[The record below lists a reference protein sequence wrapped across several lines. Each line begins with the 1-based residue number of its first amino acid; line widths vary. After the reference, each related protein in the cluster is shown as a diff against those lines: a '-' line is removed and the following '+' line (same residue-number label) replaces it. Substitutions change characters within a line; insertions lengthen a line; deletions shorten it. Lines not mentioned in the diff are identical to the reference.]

1 MAAPPVDRFDEL
13 RRAWIAAHQGFST
26 IQRRRAELLG
36 RKVRARQR
44 AIATAVPDPHDDTVI
59 PPLWLRTTKSGASQV
74 ELLAVAV
81 AAIAVPLGWIGGR
94 LFHAVVTQLIPS
106 RLRAFPIA
114 ALLWSGALLGLLIA
128 LIYDPAPTFAQVVL
142 TPWFCLQLAAVP
154 SVAGIY
160 GLANGWL
167 AVPGSSQWWPLTPPT
182 PPLTAADAATI
193 LGDAEDDWAAD
204 RLYGSEPSAAPPTE
218 TLVADVGEQSDVN
231 AGARKTAMVLG
242 AALLGAAA
250 VTVAALV
257 RFGDTAPA
265 QTARP
270 TPAVAVAAA
279 PAPTPT
285 ATSADQDQAVPY
297 TASANCP
304 AGSTSA
310 QALTDTSSDSAW
322 VCVRGAEGATVDGQV
337 LHVDL
342 GRSYVLAAVS
352 ITPGW
357 VAKTPGGKDEWLAHR
372 IVTRLQYNFDDTDRT
387 VLTQDTANT
396 HGPVTTALPHKVLAS
411 RVTVVILQTA
421 RPPASPLPP
430 DATASADPVPPG
442 EQDSDP
448 VDATFAVSALKFLG
462 HEPN

>member
-1 MAAPPVDRFDEL
+1 MAK
-13 RRAWIAAHQGFST
+13 IAMG
-26 IQRRRAELLG
+26 
-36 RKVRARQR
+36 
-44 AIATAVPDPHDDTVI
+44 DT
-59 PPLWLRTTKSGASQV
+59 
-74 ELLAVAV
+74 
-81 AAIAVPLGWIGGR
+81 
-94 LFHAVVTQLIPS
+94 
-106 RLRAFPIA
+106 
-114 ALLWSGALLGLLIA
+114 
-128 LIYDPAPTFAQVVL
+128 
-142 TPWFCLQLAAVP
+142 
-154 SVAGIY
+154 
-160 GLANGWL
+160 
-167 AVPGSSQWWPLTPPT
+167 
-182 PPLTAADAATI
+182 
-193 LGDAEDDWAAD
+193 EDDWAVD
-204 RLYGSEPSAAPPTE
+204 RLYGSEPSAAPATE
-218 TLVADVGEQSDVN
+218 TLVADEAEMPSNAMGPDEAVDLDAGDALPGVEERPDVN
-231 AGARKTAMVLG
+231 AGAKKTAMVLG
-242 AALLGAAA
+242 AALLCA
-250 VTVAALV
+250 VAVIVAALV
-257 RFGDTAPA
+257 RFSGTAPA
-265 QTARP
+265 QSARP

-285 ATSADQDQAVPY
+285 AAPADQDQAVPY

-310 QALTDTSSDSAW
+310 QALTDTGSDSAW

-372 IVTRLQYNFDDTDRT
+372 VVTRLQYLFDDTDRT

-396 HGPVTTALPHKVLAS
+396 HGPVTTPLPHKVLAS
-411 RVTVVILQTA
+411 RVTVVILQTT
-421 RPPASPLPP
+421 RPPASPLPSPEATGPDLPGFGDSTLGPGGAPLPP